1 MSSLFTRHAIF
12 LQTAFSELK
21 RQAHEQR
28 DVLIGSPGSVG
39 IRRVKDSE
47 FYYRQYY
54 DARGRKAAQY
64 IGPVK
69 DPAAE
74 ARARSIRERIDAVAS
89 FARDARA
96 LAQHGYVRVD
106 GRVAAVVA
114 SFANSGLFRAG
125 AVLVGSHA
133 YGALLNEIGVRAAS
147 YATEDVDLARGQR
160 LATDAMARG
169 RLDFAEVLR
178 ESTLDLVPIP
188 GFGRAPSTSYKVPGA
203 PLRVD
208 LLAPAGGAEVTVKVV
223 PELMAHATAL
233 PHLRALLDDPIET
246 AVLTREGAVAVRV
259 PRPEAFVWHKMQL
272 PVLRSDRDKTRKDVT
287 QAAVVF
293 AVLAEDA
300 ADALEAS
307 LGSLS
312 PAARKRIVAGAR
324 QVRRLLTDGPHERAR
339 ELLEKLVPAVAN
351 E

>member
-1 MSSLFTRHAIF
+1 MPSLFTRHPTF

-21 RQAHEQR
+21 RQAQEQR

-39 IRRVKDSE
+39 IRRVKESD

-74 ARARSIRERIDAVAS
+74 ARARSLRERIDAVAS

-133 YGALLNEIGVRAAS
+133 YGALLNEMGVRAGS
-147 YATEDVDLARGQR
+147 FATEDIDLARGR
-160 LATDAMARG
+160 PLATDAMAKA

-178 ESTLDLVPIP
+178 ESTLDLVPVP

-203 PLRVD
+203 QLRVD
-208 LLAPAGGAEVTVKVV
+208 LLAPAGGADITVKAV

-233 PHLRALLDDPIET
+233 PHLRALLSDPLET
-246 AVLTREGAVAVRV
+246 ALLTREGAVVVRV
-259 PRPEAFVWHKMQL
+259 PRPEAFAWHKMQL
-272 PVLRSDRDKTRKDVT
+272 PVLRSDRDKTRKDVM
-287 QAAVVF
+287 QAAVLF

-300 ADALEAS
+300 SDGLEAS
-307 LGSLS
+307 HASLS
-312 PAARKRIVAGAR
+312 SSARKRIIAGAR
-324 QVRRLLTDGPHERAR
+324 QVRRLLADTPHGRAR
-339 ELLEKLVPAVAN
+339 ELLEELVPAVAKA
-351 E
+351 